1 MAMKILVIE
10 DEPGIR
16 DNILYALEADGFSAS
31 WKGTGNE
38 ALEEIKANS
47 PDLLVLDIGLPDI
60 NGFELCRQVR
70 AFSEVPIIFLTAR
83 SEEIDRVAGL
93 EMGADDY
100 ITKPFSPREVVARV
114 RAVLRRMKPATPK
127 AAVATES
134 AVTSNGLYSID
145 TNRMLISVSGNA
157 LDLSRY
163 EFGILEL
170 FINHP
175 GRVYTRDDIMNLV
188 WDEPEISCD
197 RTVDTHIKRIRHK
210 IKAINNDLDPIV
222 TRRGVGYSFSEEL

>member
-1 MAMKILVIE
+1 MATKILVIE

-16 DNILYALEADGFSAS
+16 DNILYALEADGFDAS

-38 ALEEIKANS
+38 ALAEIKANT

-114 RAVLRRMKPATPK
+114 RAVLRRMKPA
-127 AAVATES
+127 AAPEPQTTES
-134 AVTSNGLYSID
+134 NIVSNGAFAID
-145 TNRMLISVSGNA
+145 KTRMLISVEGNA
-157 LDLSRY
+157 LELSRY

-170 FINHP
+170 FVTNP
-175 GRVYTRDDIMNLV
+175 GRVYTREDIMNLV

-210 IKAINNDLDPIV
+210 IKTVNNELDPIV
-222 TRRGVGYSFSEEL
+222 TRRGVGYSFSESL